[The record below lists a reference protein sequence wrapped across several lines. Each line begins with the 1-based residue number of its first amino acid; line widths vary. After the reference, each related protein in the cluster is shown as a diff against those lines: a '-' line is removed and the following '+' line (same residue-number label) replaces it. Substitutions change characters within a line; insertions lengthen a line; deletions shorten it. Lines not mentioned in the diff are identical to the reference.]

1 MNRELPA
8 LTPKKVISALER
20 ANFFVHHTKGSHHA
34 LRHRED
40 PNIRITI
47 AFHRKDIKLG
57 TLRSIIKQ
65 AGLTVDE
72 FLDLL

>member
-1 MNRELPA
+1 MSRGLPA

-20 ANFFVHHTKGSHHA
+20 GNFFIHHTKGSHHA
-34 LRHRED
+34 LRHRTNL
-40 PNIRITI
+40 NIRITV

-72 FLDLL
+72 FIDLL

>member
-1 MNRELPA
+1 MSRGLPT

-20 ANFFVHHTKGSHHA
+20 GNFFIHLTV
-34 LRHRED
+34 
-40 PNIRITI
+40 

-57 TLRSIIKQ
+57 ALRSIIKQ

-72 FLDLL
+72 FIDLL